1 MHYIRKLAKLPIGL
15 EELEETGVG
24 KTVNALRKHSGGIA
38 EEATLLVGKWKLIV
52 KKQVGEQ
59 EEALEEKYEDDTQ
72 SNHDSSPECESM
84 NKSNSPTWKEE
95 TEKKKSKN
103 NECDKPD
110 FSSDNKV
117 HLITIKKPEP
127 SERKRKLSDEKDK
140 YVKKIKYKKI
150 NDDTELLSSK
160 CVKLESSDSEM
171 VDFSRNKVK
180 KEVERSER
188 RDSDEEKKK
197 KKDKHERQEEK
208 KHKKEH
214 DGKRHHKSSKHS
226 SHRDEKHHR
235 HHSKSSHNEK
245 KEEESTESHKYKDK
259 KSKSRS
265 RHENDKKEKKERR
278 SSLEFSESESN
289 KSKSKSKHNL
299 DTKKVEDIAD
309 AGNFHNYYE
318 ICIPP
323 VIRYYKLEIF
333 FR

>member
-1 MHYIRKLAKLPIGL
+1 MHYIRKLAKLPIGV
-15 EELEETGVG
+15 EELHETGVG

-38 EEATLLVGKWKLIV
+38 EEATLLVGKWKLMV
-52 KKQVGEQ
+52 KKQD
-59 EEALEEKYEDDTQ
+59 ALEEKYEDDSQ

-84 NKSNSPTWKEE
+84 NESNSPTWKEE

-110 FSSDNKV
+110 FPSDTKV
-117 HLITIKKPEP
+117 HLTTIKKVEP

-140 YVKKIKYKKI
+140 YIKKIKHKKI
-150 NDDTELLSSK
+150 NDDTEQLSSD
-160 CVKLESSDSEM
+160 CIKLEPSDSEM
-171 VDFSRNKVK
+171 VDFNRSKVK

-188 RDSDEEKKK
+188 RDTDEEKKK
-197 KKDKHERQEEK
+197 KKDKHDRQEEK

-235 HHSKSSHNEK
+235 HHSKSSHSSYNER

-265 RHENDKKEKKERR
+265 RPENDKKEKKEKRN
-278 SSLEFSESESN
+278 SLEFSESESD
-289 KSKSKSKHNL
+289 KSKSKSKRNL
-299 DTKKVEDIAD
+299 DTIKVGDIAD
-309 AGNFHNYYE
+309 AGNFRNYYE
-318 ICIPP
+318 ICISSF
-323 VIRYYKLEIF
+323 IRYYK
-333 FR
+333 